1 MPCIFEI
8 FNGALLILYTS
19 LQTAKHVLIEEYIVR
34 KLFYPTNSRLLH
46 TMKCACCGADMLPD
60 KELEN
65 TIIYKCKECGLTDSR
80 LKDIG

>member
-1 MPCIFEI
+1 MDLTGL
-8 FNGALLILYTS
+8 NVMY
-19 LQTAKHVLIEEYIVR
+19 
-34 KLFYPTNSRLLH
+34 LFRMNTNSKLLH